1 MKPMPAPLPPHLLL
15 GHRGASADA
24 PENTMRAFR
33 LALEQGADGI
43 ELDVQRSA
51 DGVPIVIHDP
61 TLERTTDGS
70 GAISAMAWEEIAR
83 VRSRGEPVP
92 RLEEVAAWAA
102 GTGAWLNVEIKAAGV
117 EAATVA
123 AIESAGVTRRTVFS
137 SFDAESVRTVG
148 RLAPDARRFLL
159 TETWSA
165 EVLATARGVGAGGI
179 CLADAAAIPAALES
193 LAAEGLPVAV
203 WTVDDP
209 ARMETLYRAGM
220 AAVITNRP
228 AVGAEVRRRI
238 RS

>member
-1 MKPMPAPLPPHLLL
+1 MPEPFPPHLLL

-51 DGVPIVIHDP
+51 DGVPVVIHDP
-61 TLERTTDGS
+61 TLERTTDGA
-70 GAISAMAWEEIAR
+70 GAVASHTWSAITR

-102 GTGAWLNVEIKAAGV
+102 ETGAWLNVEIKAPGV
-117 EAATVA
+117 EPAAVA
-123 AIESAGVTRRTVFS
+123 AIEAAGVTGRTVFS
-137 SFDAESVRTVG
+137 SFDAASVREVG
-148 RLAPDARRFLL
+148 RLAPHARRFLL

-165 EVLATARGVGAGGI
+165 DVLRAARDAGAGGI
-179 CLADAAAIPAALES
+179 CLADRAATDDALRGI
-193 LAAEGLPVAV
+193 AVEGLPLVI

-209 ARMETLYRAGM
+209 ARIGALYAAGV

-228 AVGAEVRRRI
+228 AAGARVGRGPDG
-238 RS
+238 